1 MIAEFSRVALNMT
14 ASIKGFHLNKS
25 LGSCRKTFVC
35 SMAAMSTIWHCDSL
49 GPMCFLMWLA
59 CLASFW
65 NWREGC
71 TEWFSVCEWTWEREF
86 LRLIGTET
94 FKQFKSFVSLG
105 LLIAAF
111 SHFAK
116 TQDGLDSTGMWRRI
130 TRKPF
135 RRMCYLFPIVFILDY
150 ITGKTDIYANITPPP
165 HIFVFMECVVHI

>member
-1 MIAEFSRVALNMT
+1 MIAEFSRVTLNMT

-35 SMAAMSTIWHCDSL
+35 SMAGSVYHLALWFIRAHVFPNVAGMS
-49 GPMCFLMWLA
+49 
-59 CLASFW
+59 SFVLKLE
-65 NWREGC
+65 RGLYRV
-71 TEWFSVCEWTWEREF
+71 SVCEWTWERGF

-116 TQDGLDSTGMWRRI
+116 TQGGLDSIGMWRRI

-135 RRMCYLFPIVFILDY
+135 WRMCYLFPIVFILDY
-150 ITGKTDIYANITPPP
+150 ITGNTDIYANITPPP